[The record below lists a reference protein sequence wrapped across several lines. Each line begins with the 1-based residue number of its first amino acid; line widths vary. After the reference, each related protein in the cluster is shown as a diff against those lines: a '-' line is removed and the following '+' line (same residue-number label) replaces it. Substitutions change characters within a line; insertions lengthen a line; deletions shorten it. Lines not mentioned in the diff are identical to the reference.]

1 MALKNPKQL
10 SKEKSS
16 MRKKTGFVLV
26 TLSFISFFG
35 IIFVLTHNYSFS
47 LPRIEKSNKTK
58 MIENYVRWDSSM
70 NLKQSYNACGSYTAM
85 AFVFVMNNKKLDP
98 KMIEDNIEE
107 KAEGYSVKPWGL
119 NRYLNRQGFK
129 TYIYWFGLRPDKFK
143 IKWIKQKIDLGVP
156 VILMVGSNNR
166 LHYITILGYTKAS
179 FFIYDSS
186 LSLDK
191 NSFYI
196 GNNTLSYTRIL
207 DWWKNAKRNLF
218 PINIAITM

>member
-1 MALKNPKQL
+1 
-10 SKEKSS
+10 
-16 MRKKTGFVLV
+16 
-26 TLSFISFFG
+26 
-35 IIFVLTHNYSFS
+35 
-47 LPRIEKSNKTK
+47 